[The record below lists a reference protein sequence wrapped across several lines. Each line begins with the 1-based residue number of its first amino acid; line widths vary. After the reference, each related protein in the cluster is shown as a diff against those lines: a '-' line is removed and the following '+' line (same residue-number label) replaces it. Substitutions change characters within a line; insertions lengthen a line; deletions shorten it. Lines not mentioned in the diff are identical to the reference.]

1 MNEEDIKKHD
11 NLIKE
16 IKYKLATLNTQLN
29 LLRIED
35 EPEVA
40 KEDLKEVKIEDLES
54 INKAFFEIFKIL
66 FGSKN
71 TEFNKH
77 RVYRMF
83 DKAIKDYDKLLL
95 KLVIKL
101 YIGDT
106 MDKNKIDTFL
116 DSDEDV
122 LPAVGVR
129 TLMGEVNEELE
140 LNKSNLSNIK
150 DEIIELRKS
159 ITDGTNTYK
168 VWVKLGD
175 IIERIETML

>member
-1 MNEEDIKKHD
+1 
-11 NLIKE
+11 
-16 IKYKLATLNTQLN
+16 
-29 LLRIED
+29 
-35 EPEVA
+35 
-40 KEDLKEVKIEDLES
+40 
-54 INKAFFEIFKIL
+54 
-66 FGSKN
+66 
-71 TEFNKH
+71 
-77 RVYRMF
+77 
-83 DKAIKDYDKLLL
+83 
-95 KLVIKL
+95 
-101 YIGDT
+101 